1 MITNPTIEKK
11 KPTRQTNKQNK
22 RIVISYIFYFKCPLL
37 KKKNQLEKTLK
48 LSITFKNWE
57 NIQLVNHAISC

>member
-37 KKKNQLEKTLK
+37 KKKTP
-48 LSITFKNWE
+48 TWKNPQVVN
-57 NIQLVNHAISC
+57 NIQKLGEHTVG

>member
-11 KPTRQTNKQNK
+11 NQPDKQTNKQNK

-37 KKKNQLEKTLK
+37 KKKTP
-48 LSITFKNWE
+48 T
-57 NIQLVNHAISC
+57 

>member
-1 MITNPTIEKK
+1 MLFAKK
-11 KPTRQTNKQNK
+11 KKH
-22 RIVISYIFYFKCPLL
+22 
-37 KKKNQLEKTLK
+37 QLEKTLK